1 MCPDIKNLSIK
12 KQRGVGLPMA
22 LFIITIL
29 AMIIAAITDLEESS
43 GVGFGLDVNSMRAFY
58 AAESGA
64 QAAMVELFPASSP
77 SSGSCSTVNA
87 NYSFSAL
94 GLNGCN
100 ASMTCEVVSVEGVDY
115 FTIKSTGSCGSGLD
129 RAVRVIDV
137 RARQ

>member
-1 MCPDIKNLSIK
+1 MSPDKRILNLK
-12 KQRGVGLPMA
+12 KQSGIGLPMA

-43 GVGFGLDVNSMRAFY
+43 GVGFSLDVNSMRAFY

-64 QAAMVELFPASSP
+64 QVAMAEIFPASGGGG
-77 SSGSCSTVNA
+77 GSCGSVTPTLN
-87 NYSFSAL
+87 FSKS
-94 GLNGCN
+94 GLNGC
-100 ASMTCEVVSVEGVDY
+100 SVSVTCSQVTVDSVSY
-115 FTIKSTGSCGSGLD
+115 YTLKSTGSCGGGLD